1 MRYALCDGISM
12 TRVLVWLLLHEG
24 DAMLLGLRKP
34 DKPPF
39 ASQWV
44 LPGDE
49 MPEDESAVET
59 LQRFGREQLDIR
71 PGAEEFV
78 DTLYVK
84 EGPDDLAVNVFRLD
98 SYEGRPRF
106 RESGPYSEVRWVTRA
121 EVTDEKTYPMPAP
134 LRASLAPASERSS
147 Q

>member
-1 MRYALCDGISM
+1 MSQ
-12 TRVLVWLLLHEG
+12 RVLVWLLLHDG

-34 DKPPF
+34 DQPPF
-39 ASQWV
+39 AGQWV

-49 MPEDESAVET
+49 MPEDESAAET
-59 LQRFGREQLDIR
+59 LGRFGREQLDIR
-71 PGAEEFV
+71 ASGEEFV
-78 DTLYVK
+78 DTLYVN
-84 EGPDDLAVNVFRLD
+84 EGPEEFAVNVFRVD

-121 EVTDEKTYPMPAP
+121 EVTDENAYPMPAP
-134 LRASLAPASERSS
+134 LRASLAPAKERSS